1 MAKKVWE
8 ALRSAVAG
16 EGVGNNDPL
25 LQDHENWVKNVT
37 CPRCRALTEPTEKS
51 FAFGVFDGI
60 QYYCQQCEKS
70 FNAYYKNEK
79 FSHTVPKADVKVYDA
94 VMDGA
99 SESESVMSETE
110 EEEVIEQGSIILEQ
124 EAGSLMPEEDVA
136 FEQGVEISE
145 GQEEEKERMNELTM
159 TSVVETASQ
168 GLVDI
173 RSMSG
178 ASSITDEVIGVMR
191 RLREEVIHITD
202 LSAEE
207 GNIVEAFSASF
218 LSLMSPLTNT
228 LPVDISILPVEMGE
242 IEKAN
247 IMPKGE
253 LALLY
258 RDGRMDSIDLK
269 NPENRDLLV
278 EVVRDVMPRFGTFL
292 TRMRERIERRITFFS
307 EVTRELQSLEESARR
322 VIR

>member
-16 EGVGNNDPL
+16 EGVGTNDPL
-25 LQDHENWVKNVT
+25 LHGHEKWVKKVT
-37 CPRCRALTEPTEKS
+37 CPRCGALTEPTEKS

-60 QYYCQQCEKS
+60 QYYCQGCEKS

-79 FSHTVPKADVKVYDA
+79 FSHTVPKADVEIYDA
-94 VMDGA
+94 VVDEA
-99 SESESVMSETE
+99 SESENVVSKTE
-110 EEEVIEQGSIILEQ
+110 EEEVIEQDSIVLEQ
-124 EAGSLMPEEDVA
+124 KAGSLVPEEDVA
-136 FEQGVEISE
+136 LEQGVVASV
-145 GQEEEKERMNELTM
+145 GLEEEKDRKNELTT
-159 TSVVETASQ
+159 TSIVDTASQ
-168 GLVDI
+168 ELVEI
-173 RSMSG
+173 KSMSG
-178 ASSITDEVIGVMR
+178 APSITDDVIGVMR

-207 GNIVEAFSASF
+207 GNIVEAFSAAF
-218 LSLMSPLTNT
+218 LSLMSPLTKT

-253 LALLY
+253 LTLLF
-258 RDGRMDSIDLK
+258 RDGRMDSVNLT

-278 EVVRDVMPRFGTFL
+278 EVIRDVMPRFGAFL

-307 EVTRELQSLEESARR
+307 EVTRELQSLEESARK
-322 VIR
+322 VI